1 MSDAAE
7 DLHVDRSKMH
17 ISDEIAI
24 QITDMNKWYGE

>member
-7 DLHVDRSKMH
+7 DLHVDQSKMH

-24 QITDMNKWYGE
+24 QITDMNR